1 MPERKESEKPQDNQA
16 ADPHADSVLA
26 AVRTLIGALPAEE
39 RERILSELAKAFQP
53 IPQPRA
59 GATDLL
65 AEVIRL
71 LPEQRSWRVEDV
83 RRRIEERGIE
93 AEAKAV
99 YNVMTY
105 LKRRGQL
112 KHEGYGRYTLGDIHI
127 VTSDEVGGVP
137 AWSEIDDT

>member
-1 MPERKESEKPQDNQA
+1 MPERKESEKLQDNQA

-26 AVRTLIGALPAEE
+26 AVRTLIAALPHEE
-39 RERILSELAKAFQP
+39 RERILGELTKAFQP
-53 IPQPRA
+53 IPPPRA

-93 AEAKAV
+93 AEPKAV

-105 LKRRGQL
+105 LKRRGEL

>member
-1 MPERKESEKPQDNQA
+1 MSERKELQKTQDNQ
-16 ADPHADSVLA
+16 ADPHADSVLVA
-26 AVRTLIGALPAEE
+26 AKTLIGALPHDE
-39 RERILSELAKAFQP
+39 RERVLGELAKAFQP
-53 IPQPRA
+53 ISPPRA
-59 GATDLL
+59 GSTDLL

-93 AEAKAV
+93 AEPKAI
-99 YNVMTY
+99 YNVLTY

-112 KHEGYGRYTLGDIHI
+112 KHEGYGRYTLGDIAI
-127 VTSDEVGGVP
+127 VTSDEVGGAP